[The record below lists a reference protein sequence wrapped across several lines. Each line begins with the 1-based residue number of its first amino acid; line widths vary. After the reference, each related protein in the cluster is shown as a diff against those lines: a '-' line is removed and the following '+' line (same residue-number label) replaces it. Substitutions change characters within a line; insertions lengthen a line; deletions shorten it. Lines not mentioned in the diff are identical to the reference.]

1 MKGLITKDALVNS
14 GIRIGPSSNLI
25 VSKIGKP
32 ICQKSPTKVDMI
44 DGGLV
49 TCFEVIEDVVIQCF
63 GISISMDLHVIL
75 LEGPSYCLVLV
86 RHGMQ
91 ELHVI

>member
-1 MKGLITKDALVNS
+1 M
-14 GIRIGPSSNLI
+14 
-25 VSKIGKP
+25 
-32 ICQKSPTKVDMI
+32 VDE
-44 DGGLV
+44 GLV
-49 TCFEVIEDVVIQCF
+49 SRFGVIEDVVIHCF

>member
-1 MKGLITKDALVNS
+1 
-14 GIRIGPSSNLI
+14 
-25 VSKIGKP
+25 
-32 ICQKSPTKVDMI
+32 MI

-49 TCFEVIEDVVIQCF
+49 TCFGVIEDVVIQCF

-75 LEGPSYCLVLV
+75 IKGPSYSLILV
-86 RHGMQ
+86 RPWMQ